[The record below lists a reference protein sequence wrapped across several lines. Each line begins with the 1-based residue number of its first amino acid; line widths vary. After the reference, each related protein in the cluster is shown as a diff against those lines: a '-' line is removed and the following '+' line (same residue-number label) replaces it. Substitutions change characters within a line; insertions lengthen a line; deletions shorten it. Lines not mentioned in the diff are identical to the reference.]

1 MTGFGPGLSETDARS
16 FGKCATEPERH
27 FVPELPSQDR
37 KKGQP
42 EGYAVTGK
50 TGKPWVA
57 ENGLVSN
64 EAADHNNSNLT
75 PRTTSVVNGGWE
87 LILTNSSHSPF
98 AAEAAY
104 GVGLLLFRPAA
115 FSRLLG
121 IPATLGLQVLP
132 VTA

>member
-87 LILTNSSHSPF
+87 LILTNSSHYCFYPMQAAPF
-98 AAEAAY
+98 K
-104 GVGLLLFRPAA
+104 F
-115 FSRLLG
+115 
-121 IPATLGLQVLP
+121 
-132 VTA
+132 